1 MLKLCYLFTFITALL
16 KLLGVI
22 NLGWLAILAPSIF
35 ASGITIMLAIFIV
48 IGAAL
53 SD

>member
-1 MLKLCYLFTFITALL
+1 MFKLCYLFTFITALL

-22 NLGWLAILAPSIF
+22 NLGWLAIFAPSIF
-35 ASGITIMLAIFIV
+35 ALGIEIMLVILIAIGV
-48 IGAAL
+48 AL